1 MIFLMFA
8 GPITGIVFLYLGARR
23 KERWRSL
30 RMLTAGIYLFW
41 TAGSLWLAAV
51 SLLWGGDGAR

>member
-1 MIFLMFA
+1 MIFLMFT

-23 KERWRSL
+23 KERWRPL

-41 TAGSLWLAAV
+41 TAGSLWLAAGV
-51 SLLWGGDGAR
+51 WLGM